1 MVIIIIIFI
10 RFCKNLHILC
20 SLKYLRLS
28 VRTVDG
34 IQTIYGTRAL
44 LIGHIVG
51 SYPNMQILRRSPL
64 NGVIFWPI
72 RRTLQISIRH
82 NGKLVILMVDILRSG
97 GPLLSEYTVGVA
109 FIDVGVELIF
119 NVQANF
125 TLDIN
130 LDITDLVVTLVPIL
144 LRPIS
149 VHLLIVTFV

>member
-1 MVIIIIIFI
+1 
-10 RFCKNLHILC
+10 
-20 SLKYLRLS
+20 
-28 VRTVDG
+28 
-34 IQTIYGTRAL
+34 
-44 LIGHIVG
+44 
-51 SYPNMQILRRSPL
+51 
-64 NGVIFWPI
+64 
-72 RRTLQISIRH
+72 
-82 NGKLVILMVDILRSG
+82 MVDILRSG